1 LFRRK
6 RESLAKVFFHDLKNK
21 LFTIKFNLFLLLNK
35 KLSPEKQTNI
45 LQNISITTEE
55 SIDLVLDYLE
65 LEEYKKDKF
74 LHYED
79 VNLGELIQ
87 KNLNE
92 LETEIVKKKIKVFFN
107 KKELYLKADE
117 KWLKKAIYN
126 VLHNA
131 IKYNKENGKIFIFI
145 DEKEKEFLLT
155 IKDTGIG
162 ISKEDKQ
169 QIFKRYFTNN
179 KEGTGI
185 GLNFVKALIKTLGG
199 KIYFESEKDKG
210 TLFYIQLPKVAKNI
224 KIQRLAIAMSSIL
237 LISYISV
244 NYFFCFLPQN
254 INYKTYKNIKISM
267 LENGVFIK
275 SNLNDKYKI
284 EAYKNIFSNKFKTK
298 IILSNADIYIK
309 TKENKLK
316 IITPN
321 ITFRNL
327 GTEFQTNVNKK
338 TAVSV
343 FEGKIKAK
351 EFTVLKNQGLVASTN
366 LRIVKLPKKVEKVF
380 INVNKDIK
388 ISWQSNY
395 AYFRINLIKDNDIT
409 TFKEINTNK
418 KIVILNLSLIHI

>member
-6 RESLAKVFFHDLKNK
+6 GESLAKVFFHDLKNK

-284 EAYKNIFSNKFKTK
+284 CLLYTSP
-298 IILSNADIYIK
+298 SPRD
-309 TKENKLK
+309 
-316 IITPN
+316 
-321 ITFRNL
+321 
-327 GTEFQTNVNKK
+327 
-338 TAVSV
+338 S
-343 FEGKIKAK
+343 
-351 EFTVLKNQGLVASTN
+351 
-366 LRIVKLPKKVEKVF
+366 
-380 INVNKDIK
+380 
-388 ISWQSNY
+388 
-395 AYFRINLIKDNDIT
+395 
-409 TFKEINTNK
+409 
-418 KIVILNLSLIHI
+418 